1 MNEYEYDLF
10 IKRKENRLT
19 ESEKKEYEKVLVYL
33 KWKQMSERVR
43 YILKKILAKEQN
55 TSKFHVFCIK
65 ERCYVKV
72 DWDSF
77 SIPLKTL
84 NQMNLDEVKE
94 WLLDK
99 VQNREHRNL
108 SVLENQ
114 DHILNLDK
122 AQNREHRNLQTNEN
136 DEIFPYFI

>member
-1 MNEYEYDLF
+1 MDEYEYDLF

-19 ESEKKEYEKVLVYL
+19 ESEKMEYEKVLVYL

-43 YILKKILAKEQN
+43 FVLKKILAKEQD
-55 TSKFHVFCIK
+55 TGKFHVFCTK
-65 ERCYVKV
+65 ERCYVKM

-94 WLLDK
+94 WLLK
-99 VQNREHRNL
+99 EL
-108 SVLENQ
+108 G
-114 DHILNLDK
+114 
-122 AQNREHRNLQTNEN
+122 
-136 DEIFPYFI
+136 Y

>member
-1 MNEYEYDLF
+1 
-10 IKRKENRLT
+10 
-19 ESEKKEYEKVLVYL
+19 
-33 KWKQMSERVR
+33 
-43 YILKKILAKEQN
+43 
-55 TSKFHVFCIK
+55 
-65 ERCYVKV
+65 
-72 DWDSF
+72 
-77 SIPLKTL
+77 
-84 NQMNLDEVKE
+84 MNLDEVKE